1 MKELKTFE
9 FQTVETEDYH
19 LVNDSYW
26 TEFLFTNNIASL
38 KKYLF
43 VEEVKKLE
51 KEAYKYDE
59 TVDEDE
65 VQEVFEN
72 IFEYCYGIQYA
83 ASSMLILNTD
93 TDDWRSL
100 DVDGNEIDDD
110 AIYYQVDE
118 MDKPWLFK
126 KIDNIDNQFE
136 GYCKIHNVDND
147 GYYDYNDEH
156 CN

>member
-9 FQTVETEDYH
+9 FQTVESDDYH
-19 LVNDSYW
+19 LVNDSYR

-43 VEEVKKLE
+43 VEKVKKLE

-100 DVDGNEIDDD
+100 DVDGKEIDDE
-110 AIYYQVDE
+110 AIYYQIDPE
-118 MDKPWLFK
+118 EEPWLFK
-126 KIDNIDNQFE
+126 KTDD
-136 GYCKIHNVDND
+136 K
-147 GYYDYNDEH
+147 NDESDKLVKKYH
-156 CN
+156 LDDYYWEDEDEDVF